1 MGRIPAGVYGGILGN
16 VGNVIGS
23 TWKGKSYIK
32 IKPLSVVQ
40 PDTEPQTDQRNK
52 FVNVS
57 AVARILLTNIVKPLW
72 DRYVKNMSGY
82 NRFIKYNIALFEDS
96 SPSPDDKFVITV
108 GQMQGTVIDSI
119 VLINGSCN
127 VDFNWTDDTGRGF
140 KKDSDQSF
148 VVCYNSQKDE
158 WGSSPVP
165 TLRNSEFIRLVM
177 PTMVVAGNK
186 LSCYMAFKSAD
197 GALVS
202 FTSYISGV
210 CGE

>member
-1 MGRIPAGVYGGILGN
+1 MARIPSGICGGVLGN

-23 TWKGKSYIK
+23 TWKGKPYIK
-32 IKPLSVVQ
+32 IKPLIVNQ
-40 PDTEPQTDQRNK
+40 PDSKPQTDHRSK
-52 FVNVS
+52 FTNVS
-57 AVARILLTNIVKPLW
+57 AVARILLANIIKPLW

-82 NRFIKYNIALFEDS
+82 NRFIKYNINLFEDS

-119 VLINGSCN
+119 DLINGSCN
-127 VDFNWTDDTGRGF
+127 VDFNWTDDTGIGF
-140 KKDSDQSF
+140 KTDLDKCY

-158 WGSSPVP
+158 WGSSPTP

-186 LSCYMAFKSAD
+186 LSCYMAFKSGD
-197 GALVS
+197 GARVS
-202 FTSYISGV
+202 FTSYVTGV